1 MKKNTLAALNLL
13 RDLVRENIGI
23 VIIWAVTLAF
33 LLKLGCV

>member
-1 MKKNTLAALNLL
+1 MKKNTLAALSLL
-13 RDLVRENIGI
+13 RALVSENLGI

>member
-13 RDLVRENIGI
+13 RDLVSENLGI
-23 VIIWAVTLAF
+23 VIVWAVALAF

>member
-1 MKKNTLAALNLL
+1 MKKNTLAALALL
-13 RDLVRENIGI
+13 RDLIRENLGI

>member
-1 MKKNTLAALNLL
+1 MKEKTFAALSLL
-13 RDLVRENIGI
+13 RALVSENLGI

>member
-1 MKKNTLAALNLL
+1 MKKNTLAALALL
-13 RDLVRENIGI
+13 RDLIRENIGI